1 MKRDNRLCSILHIL
15 LHMADHPE
23 PLPSERLAT
32 FLNTNPVVVRRTMA
46 GLRAAGLVRS
56 AKGHGGGWTLVR
68 DLSTVTL
75 RDVYA
80 ALGAPPFFAMGNRS
94 EAPRCLVER
103 AVNASLDEVFHDAEA
118 MLLARLNS
126 VTLADITKDLKQR
139 TREHSETHHA
149 V

>member
-1 MKRDNRLCSILHIL
+1 MKRDSRLGSVLHIL

-23 PLPSERLAT
+23 PLPSERLAA

-68 DLSTVTL
+68 DLANVTL
-75 RDVYA
+75 REVYA

-94 EAPRCLVER
+94 DAPRCLVEQ
-103 AVNASLDEVFHDAEA
+103 AVNASLDDVFRDAEA
-118 MLLARLNS
+118 LLLARLTS
-126 VTLADITKDLKQR
+126 VTLADIAKNLGL
-139 TREHSETHHA
+139 RERIHSEAHHT